1 MEITCNRCH
10 QTVEAENCY
19 CPACGL
25 PQLVYATEGVPGE
38 ASPVRWDEAV
48 RDAATLEW
56 KPALRAAVLMAVPA
70 GVLSSAALP
79 TGRMELLWMT
89 AAASWAVVLYLRS
102 QRPAWITLGAGAR
115 IGLVT
120 GLLGAWLAFGV
131 TGGALFV
138 DRYVRHQ
145 GSQMDAEW
153 KANVEMSQQMTQ
165 QWSAG
170 MGPADTAQAQAVRT
184 QFQNWMLSPEGHAG
198 WQIFGIASNSL
209 FLILF
214 AVLGGAMGARLL
226 ARSRKPEI

>member
-1 MEITCNRCH
+1 MEINCNRCH

-19 CPACGL
+19 CPSCGL

-38 ASPVRWDEAV
+38 APPVRWDEAV

-70 GVLSSAALP
+70 GVLSSAASP

-120 GLLGAWLAFGV
+120 GLLGAWLAFSV
-131 TGGALFV
+131 TGGAMFV

-153 KANVEMSQQMTQ
+153 KANVEMSQQLTQ

-214 AVLGGAMGARLL
+214 AVLGGAIGARLL